1 MKLVWR
7 YLSWCVLAGL
17 ALQVFFLARIAT
29 MAVVA
34 PESTAFM
41 RSEMVRV
48 GVKAMQ
54 GDKAWRWSHQWV
66 EPKAISNH
74 LRRAVIASED
84 GGFVNHAGVDWAAI
98 ESAWDKNQRRQAQ
111 AEKRAAAAAARA
123 AQKPNAAPPRSRPAK
138 IIGGSTI
145 TQQLAKNLF
154 LSGERNLLRKGQE
167 LVLAL
172 MIEAVL
178 DKDRILTIYLNSV
191 EWGHGVFGA
200 EAASQ
205 RYFKK
210 SAAQLSRVEAARLAV
225 MLPSPKFFETRTGS
239 AYLSNRA
246 GTTLARMPSVEL
258 P

>member
-1 MKLVWR
+1 MKVLWR
-7 YLSWCVLAGL
+7 YLSWCLLAGL
-17 ALQVFFLARIAT
+17 ALQVFFLVRIT
-29 MAVVA
+29 SMAVVA

-41 RSEMVRV
+41 RSEMARV
-48 GVKAMQ
+48 GVKALM
-54 GDKAWRWSHQWV
+54 GDKPWRWSQEWV
-66 EPKAISNH
+66 EPKAISTH

-111 AEKRAAAAAARA
+111 AEKRAAVAAARA
-123 AQKPNAAPPRSRPAK
+123 AQKPNAAPPKTRPAK

-200 EAASQ
+200 QAASQ

-246 GTTLARMPSVEL
+246 GTTLARMPSVQL

>member
-48 GVKAMQ
+48 GVKALQ

>member
-1 MKLVWR
+1 MKVLWR
-7 YLSWCVLAGL
+7 YLSWCLLAGL
-17 ALQVFFLARIAT
+17 ALQVFFLVRIT
-29 MAVVA
+29 SMAVVA

-41 RSEMVRV
+41 RSEMARV
-48 GVKAMQ
+48 GVKALM
-54 GDKAWRWSHQWV
+54 GDKPWRWSQEWV
-66 EPKAISNH
+66 EPKAISTH

-123 AQKPNAAPPRSRPAK
+123 AQKPNATPPKTRPAK

-200 EAASQ
+200 QAASQ

-246 GTTLARMPSVEL
+246 GTTLARMPSVQL

>member
-1 MKLVWR
+1 MKRLWR

-17 ALQVFFLARIAT
+17 ALQAFFLFRIAT
-29 MAVVA
+29 MTVV
-34 PESTAFM
+34 PPHSTAFM
-41 RSEMVRV
+41 RSEIARV
-48 GVKAMQ
+48 GMKAISGQ
-54 GDKAWRWSHQWV
+54 RPWRWSHEWV
-66 EPKAISNH
+66 EAQDISDQ

-84 GGFVNHAGVDWAAI
+84 GGFIDHPGVDWAAI

-123 AQKPNAAPPRSRPAK
+123 AQRPQAATPAVRPAK

-154 LSGERNLLRKGQE
+154 LSGERTLLRKGQE

-200 EAASQ
+200 QAASQ
-205 RYFKK
+205 RYFNK
-210 SAAQLSRVEAARLAV
+210 SAAQLSRAEAARLAV
-225 MLPSPKFFETRTGS
+225 MLPSPKFFENRTAS
-239 AYLSNRA
+239 AYLNNRA
-246 GTTLARMPSVEL
+246 NTTLARMPSVQL

>member
-1 MKLVWR
+1 MKILWR

-17 ALQVFFLARIAT
+17 ALQLFFLARIAS
-29 MAVVA
+29 MGVVA

-41 RSEMVRV
+41 RSEIARV
-48 GVKAMQ
+48 GVKALR
-54 GDKAWRWSHQWV
+54 GDKPWRWSQEWV
-66 EPKAISNH
+66 EPKAISPQ

-84 GGFVNHAGVDWAAI
+84 GGFVDHAGVDWAAI

-123 AQKPNAAPPRSRPAK
+123 AQKPNAAPPRTRPAK

-172 MIEAVL
+172 VIEAVL

-210 SAAQLSRVEAARLAV
+210 SAAQLSGVEAARLAV
-225 MLPSPKFFETRTGS
+225 MLPSPKFFENRTGS

-246 GTTLARMPSVEL
+246 GTTLARMPSVQL

>member
-1 MKLVWR
+1 MKVLWR
-7 YLSWCVLAGL
+7 YLSWCLLAGL
-17 ALQVFFLARIAT
+17 ALQVFFLVRIT
-29 MAVVA
+29 SMAVVA

-41 RSEMVRV
+41 RSEMARV
-48 GVKAMQ
+48 GVKALM
-54 GDKAWRWSHQWV
+54 GDKPWRWSQEWV
-66 EPKAISNH
+66 EPKAISTH

-111 AEKRAAAAAARA
+111 AEKRAAAARA
-123 AQKPNAAPPRSRPAK
+123 AQKPNATPPKTRPAK

-200 EAASQ
+200 QAASQ

-246 GTTLARMPSVEL
+246 GTTLARMPSVQL

>member
-41 RSEMVRV
+41 RSEIMRV
-48 GVKAMQ
+48 GVKALQ

-123 AQKPNAAPPRSRPAK
+123 AQKPNATPPRTRPAK

-200 EAASQ
+200 QAASQ

-225 MLPSPKFFETRTGS
+225 MLPSPKFFETRTSS

-246 GTTLARMPSVEL
+246 GTTLARMPSVQV

>member
-17 ALQVFFLARIAT
+17 ALQVFFLARIAS

-48 GVKAMQ
+48 GVKALR
-54 GDKAWRWSHQWV
+54 GDKAWRWSQEWV
-66 EPKAISNH
+66 EPKAISTH

-123 AQKPNAAPPRSRPAK
+123 AQKPNAAPPRTRPAK

-200 EAASQ
+200 QAASQ

>member
-1 MKLVWR
+1 MKHVWR
-7 YLSWCVLAGL
+7 YLSWWVLAGL
-17 ALQVFFLARIAT
+17 GLQLFFFVRIAT
-29 MAVVA
+29 MNVIN

-41 RSEMVRV
+41 RSEIARV
-48 GVKAMQ
+48 TLKAIT
-54 GDKAWRWSHQWV
+54 GEKPWRWSQEWV
-66 EPKAISNH
+66 DANAISNH

-84 GGFVNHAGVDWAAI
+84 GGFVNHSGVDWAAM

-111 AEKRAAAAAARA
+111 AEKRAAAAARA
-123 AQKPNAAPPRSRPAK
+123 AKKPNTATPKSRPVR

-154 LSGERNLLRKGQE
+154 LSGERNLMRKGQE

-172 MIEAVL
+172 MIESVL

-200 EAASQ
+200 QAASQ

-210 SAAQLSRVEAARLAV
+210 SAEQIGRVESARLAV

-246 GTTLARMPSVEL
+246 GTTLARMPSVQL

>member
-1 MKLVWR
+1 MKVLWR
-7 YLSWCVLAGL
+7 YVSWCVLAGL
-17 ALQVFFLARIAT
+17 ALQLFFFLRIVT
-29 MAVVA
+29 MGVVA

-41 RSEMVRV
+41 RSEIGRV
-48 GVKAMQ
+48 AVKAVTGQ
-54 GDKAWRWSHQWV
+54 KAWRWSQTWV
-66 EPKAISNH
+66 EPEAISNH

-84 GGFVNHAGVDWAAI
+84 GGFVNHSGVDWAAI
-98 ESAWDKNQRRQAQ
+98 ESAWNKNQRRQAQ
-111 AEKRAAAAAARA
+111 AEKRAAAAAAR
-123 AQKPNAAPPRSRPAK
+123 QSKTPSAAPARTRPAK

-200 EAASQ
+200 QAASQ

-210 SAAQLSRVEAARLAV
+210 SATQISRVEAARLAV
-225 MLPSPKFFETRTGS
+225 MLPSPKFFENRTGS

-246 GTTLARMPSVEL
+246 GTTLARMPSVQL

>member
-1 MKLVWR
+1 MKVLWR
-7 YLSWCVLAGL
+7 YLSWCLLAGL
-17 ALQVFFLARIAT
+17 ALQVFFLVRIT
-29 MAVVA
+29 SMAVVA

-41 RSEMVRV
+41 RSEMARV
-48 GVKAMQ
+48 GVKALM
-54 GDKAWRWSHQWV
+54 GDKPWRWSQEWV
-66 EPKAISNH
+66 EPKAISTH

-111 AEKRAAAAAARA
+111 AEKRAAVAAARA
-123 AQKPNAAPPRSRPAK
+123 AQKPNATPPKTRPAK

-200 EAASQ
+200 QAASQ

-246 GTTLARMPSVEL
+246 GTTLARMPSVQL

>member
-17 ALQVFFLARIAT
+17 ALQVFFFARIAT

-41 RSEMVRV
+41 RSEIARI
-48 GVKAMQ
+48 GVKALR
-54 GDKAWRWSHQWV
+54 GDKPWRWSHEWV
-66 EPKAISNH
+66 EPKAISTH

-123 AQKPNAAPPRSRPAK
+123 AQKPNAAPPRTRPAK

-154 LSGERNLLRKGQE
+154 LTGERNLLRKGQE

-172 MIEAVL
+172 MIEAAL

-200 EAASQ
+200 QAASQ
-205 RYFKK
+205 RYYKK
-210 SAAQLSRVEAARLAV
+210 SAAQLNRVEAARLAV
-225 MLPSPKFFETRTGS
+225 MLPSPKFFENRTGS

>member
-1 MKLVWR
+1 MKHVWR
-7 YLSWCVLAGL
+7 YLSWWVLAGL
-17 ALQVFFLARIAT
+17 GLQLFFFARIAT
-29 MAVVA
+29 MNVIN

-41 RSEMVRV
+41 RSEIARV
-48 GVKAMQ
+48 TLKAIT
-54 GDKAWRWSHQWV
+54 GEKPWRWSQEWV
-66 EPKAISNH
+66 DANAISNH

-84 GGFVNHAGVDWAAI
+84 GGFVNHSGVDWAAM

-111 AEKRAAAAAARA
+111 AEKRAAAAARA
-123 AQKPNAAPPRSRPAK
+123 AKKPNTAAPKSRPVR

-154 LSGERNLLRKGQE
+154 LSGERNLMRKGQE

-172 MIEAVL
+172 MIESVL

-200 EAASQ
+200 QAASQ

-210 SAAQLSRVEAARLAV
+210 SAEQIGRVESARLAV

-246 GTTLARMPSVEL
+246 GTTLARMPSVQL

>member
-17 ALQVFFLARIAT
+17 ALQLFFLARIAS

-41 RSEMVRV
+41 RSEMARV
-48 GVKAMQ
+48 GLKAIRD
-54 GDKAWRWSHQWV
+54 DKAWRWSHEWV
-66 EPKAISNH
+66 EPQAISPQ

-84 GGFVNHAGVDWAAI
+84 GGFVHHSGVDWSAI
-98 ESAWDKNQRRQAQ
+98 ESAWHRNQQRQAQ

-123 AQKPNAAPPRSRPAK
+123 AQKPNAEPPKIRPVK
-138 IIGGSTI
+138 IMGGSTI

-154 LSGERNLLRKGQE
+154 LSGERNLMRKGQE

-172 MIEAVL
+172 MMEAVL

-191 EWGHGVFGA
+191 EWGYGVFGA
-200 EAASQ
+200 QAASQ

-210 SAAQLSRVEAARLAV
+210 PAAQLSRAEAARLAV
-225 MLPSPKFFETRTGS
+225 MLPSPKFFETRADST
-239 AYLSNRA
+239 YLSNRA
-246 GTTLARMPSVEL
+246 STTLARMPSVQL

>member
-1 MKLVWR
+1 
-7 YLSWCVLAGL
+7 
-17 ALQVFFLARIAT
+17 
-29 MAVVA
+29 
-34 PESTAFM
+34 
-41 RSEMVRV
+41 
-48 GVKAMQ
+48 
-54 GDKAWRWSHQWV
+54 
-66 EPKAISNH
+66 
-74 LRRAVIASED
+74 
-84 GGFVNHAGVDWAAI
+84 
-98 ESAWDKNQRRQAQ
+98 
-111 AEKRAAAAAARA
+111 
-123 AQKPNAAPPRSRPAK
+123 
-138 IIGGSTI
+138 
-145 TQQLAKNLF
+145 LAKNLF